1 MLLDLINGV
10 LLFKTL
16 VSDKLEI
23 HYFEGEVTHHQ
34 TQYHNIGESMKFDK
48 NTASPLRI
56 WNIIDAKQFEQLW
69 CVFLKY

>member
-1 MLLDLINGV
+1 MLLDLINCV

-23 HYFEGEVTHHQ
+23 HNFEGEVTHHQ

-48 NTASPLRI
+48 NTASPWKI
-56 WNIIDAKQFEQLW
+56 WNIIDAKQFEQL
-69 CVFLKY
+69 